1 VDRLD
6 GNQRAL
12 DMIDWLTETASVRD
26 FLQHLVDDAVG
37 NSGADGCGVT
47 LQRRE
52 RPLTVVSTGGV
63 ADKLDEKQYG
73 LDDGPCLQALRTG
86 AVVHVPDTLN
96 EGRWG
101 SYPSFAA
108 DLGIRSSLS
117 LPVPVGTHTAGAL
130 NFYAAQPDAFT
141 ESDRSALASCAAQAG
156 GAIALAQRL
165 ADTEDFTRDLQTA
178 LTSRRVIDQAIG
190 VVMAQRECTEEEA
203 FDLLRRLSQETN
215 LKLRDVCTR
224 LLTNLAGRPPT
235 PRPPLRPRP

>member
-1 VDRLD
+1 MDRLD

-47 LQRRE
+47 LQRRG

-73 LDDGPCLQALRTG
+73 QDDGPCLQALRTG
-86 AVVHVPDTLN
+86 LVVHVSDTLD
-96 EGRWG
+96 EDRWG

-141 ESDRSALASCAAQAG
+141 ESDRSTLASCAAQAG

-165 ADTEDFTRDLQTA
+165 ADTEDFTRELQSA
-178 LTSRRVIDQAIG
+178 LASRRVIDQAIG
-190 VVMAQRECTEEEA
+190 SVMAQHQCTEEEA

-224 LLTNLAGRPPT
+224 LLTDLAGRPPA